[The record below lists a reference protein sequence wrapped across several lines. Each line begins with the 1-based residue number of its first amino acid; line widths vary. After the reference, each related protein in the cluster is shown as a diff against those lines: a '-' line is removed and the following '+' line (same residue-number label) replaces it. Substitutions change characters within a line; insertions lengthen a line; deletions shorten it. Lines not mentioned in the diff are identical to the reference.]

1 VAGLTVT
8 VVMCAY
14 NEVARTRACL
24 ESLRATTTPFSLV
37 LMDNGSTDDTPNVI
51 RSSSYPFPIDYV
63 RSDTNQP
70 VIATLNQGWR
80 RAKSD
85 VICFLHNDT
94 EMPDPAWLAKLTTAL
109 ISERVGLAGLYGAK
123 RVRTTGTLSGRTI
136 VHSLAPTPTVKAPWE
151 EVAFV
156 DSVCMTLRRET
167 LEQVGGLDESY
178 GFYHGL
184 DRELSFRIRSTGL
197 KCVVVHTRFIHH
209 GGATR
214 TREFQA
220 KPTSERTDLSAR
232 AIAMKKFAT
241 KWRASLPADVRSPRE
256 RLFSWLKSRVARA

>member
-14 NEVARTRACL
+14 NELARTRACL
-24 ESLRATTTPFSLV
+24 DSLRATTTPFSLV
-37 LMDNGSTDDTPNVI
+37 LMDNGSTDGTPNAI
-51 RSSSYPFPIDYV
+51 RSASYPFPIDYV
-63 RSDTNQP
+63 RSETNEP

-80 RAKSD
+80 RARSD
-85 VICFLHNDT
+85 AICFLHNDT

-109 ISERVGLAGLYGAK
+109 GSPGVGLAGLYGAK
-123 RVRTTGTLSGRTI
+123 RVRKTGTLSSRTI
-136 VHSLAPTPTVKAPWE
+136 VHSLLPTPTVKAPWE

-156 DSVCMTLRRET
+156 DSVCMTVRRET

-184 DRELSFRIRSTGL
+184 DRELSFRIRSQGL
-197 KCVVVHTRFIHH
+197 RCVVVQTEFIHH

-214 TREFQA
+214 TRDFKSA
-220 KPTSERTDLSAR
+220 PKRERTDLSAR
-232 AIAMKKFAT
+232 ASAMKRFAT
-241 KWRASLPADVRSPRE
+241 KWRSSLPADVRPPRE
-256 RLFSWLKSRVARA
+256 RLLSWLQSRVARN